1 MTVTSIACSRPRI
14 IIPVAVALILLFLAA
29 SPAST
34 QGFSV
39 AYGNLDFVV
48 LPGERITATFSVTN
62 LSEET
67 KVLRVYTG
75 DWVRVRGDTPDYVYD
90 EKGDQEVRSLLKWMT
105 FSPDQM
111 ELAPD
116 ETREV
121 NCEVNLPDDPTLE
134 GSYWGVVFVEE
145 IPLPEPGVEAPRDEG
160 MHVGITTIFRYAV
173 KIFATFQYTEVLDAS
188 FTDLLIEQVEGG
200 FDVTA
205 AFENKGNVYM
215 RPQTWLEIHDS
226 TGEVI
231 YRQDYVRQTVL
242 PESSR
247 NYVFGLR
254 DLSLGPG
261 TYLVMV
267 ISDYGAPKLVAAQG
281 TMELKPAET
290 PPAE

>member
-1 MTVTSIACSRPRI
+1 MTVTPIACSRPGI
-14 IIPVAVALILLFLAA
+14 VFPVALALIFLFVAA

-48 LPGERITATFSVTN
+48 LPGDRIAATFSVTN

-67 KVLRVYTG
+67 KVLRVYSG
-75 DWVRVRGDTPDYVYD
+75 DWVRVQGDTPDYAFD
-90 EKGDQEVRSLLKWMT
+90 EEGGNEVRSLLKWMT

-111 ELAPD
+111 DLAPGEMRD
-116 ETREV
+116 V
-121 NCEVNLPDDPTLE
+121 YCEVNFPDDPTLE

-145 IPLPEPGVEAPRDEG
+145 IPPPEPGVEAPRDEG
-160 MHVGITTIFRYAV
+160 MHVGISTIFRYAV
-173 KIFATFQYTEVLDAS
+173 KIFATFQYAEVLDAS
-188 FTDLLIEQVEGG
+188 FTDLLIQQVEGG

-205 AFENKGNVYM
+205 VFENKGNIYM
-215 RPQTWLEIHDS
+215 RPQTWLEIRDS

-247 NYVFGLR
+247 NYAFELR

-281 TMELKPAET
+281 IMELKAEET
-290 PPAE
+290 PPAD